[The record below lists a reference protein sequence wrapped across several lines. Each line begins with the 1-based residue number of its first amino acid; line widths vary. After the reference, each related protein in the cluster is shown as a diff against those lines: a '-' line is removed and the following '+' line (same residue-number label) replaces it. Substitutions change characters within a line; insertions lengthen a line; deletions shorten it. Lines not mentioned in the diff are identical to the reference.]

1 MSFDTMVNLGKD
13 ISTIL
18 FFSFFM
24 YVFYDAYKKGNKE
37 ELEAIRFS
45 IFDDEEIRRM
55 SNVNTRGT

>member
-1 MSFDTMVNLGKD
+1 MSFETIVSIGKD

-24 YVFYDAYKKGNKE
+24 YVFYDSYKKSNKE

>member
-1 MSFDTMVNLGKD
+1 MSFDTMVNIGKD

-24 YVFYDAYKKGNKE
+24 YVFYDSYKKSNKE

>member
-1 MSFDTMVNLGKD
+1 MSYETMVNLGKD

-24 YVFYDAYKKGNKE
+24 YVFYDSYKKSNKE

-45 IFDDEEIRRM
+45 IFDDDEIRRM
-55 SNVNTRGT
+55 SDVNTRGT